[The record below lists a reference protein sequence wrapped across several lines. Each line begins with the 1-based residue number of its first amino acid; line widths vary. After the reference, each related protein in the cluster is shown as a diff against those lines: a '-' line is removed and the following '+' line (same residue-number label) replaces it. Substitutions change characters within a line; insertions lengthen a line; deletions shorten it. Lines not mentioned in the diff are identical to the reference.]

1 MKQLIGLIRLGAL
14 TAASV
19 VAHRKTLATKTLDRQ
34 LPREGELVLLGID
47 GTVVAREINLAP
59 HARGTAICYASITRT
74 LASTSGFGRTMWI
87 ADAHRDGK
95 RFVARSDEKAD
106 CVCGSRKGRYTHTR
120 WI

>member
-1 MKQLIGLIRLGAL
+1 MKQVIALIRLGAL

-59 HARGTAICYASITRT
+59 RSGGSAVFVHGSITPTPAWNDART
-74 LASTSGFGRTMWI
+74 
-87 ADAHRDGK
+87 
-95 RFVARSDEKAD
+95 ARSDVVPK
-106 CVCGSRKGRYTHTR
+106 RLPGRNRRY
-120 WI
+120 